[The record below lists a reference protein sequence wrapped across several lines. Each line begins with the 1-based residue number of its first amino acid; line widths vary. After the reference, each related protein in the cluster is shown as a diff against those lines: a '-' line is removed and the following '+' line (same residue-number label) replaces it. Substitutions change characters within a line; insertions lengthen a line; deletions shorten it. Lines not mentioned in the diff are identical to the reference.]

1 MKEMARFY
9 HRGNGC
15 VRVSWSESCWAVC
28 RSQTAKKTGK
38 QKGNAGKG
46 EKGGKKKIENEPGEV
61 STEEQAFLCVL
72 TSPLGSGQ
80 GAAFQNSAALSG
92 TATRS
97 PNTVKKLLGS
107 DKRVR
112 GLVVEKGRKPCV

>member
-61 STEEQAFLCVL
+61 STEEQAFLCEL
-72 TSPLGSGQ
+72 TPPWDPGREL
-80 GAAFQNSAALSG
+80 LSR
-92 TATRS
+92 TVQRS
-97 PNTVKKLLGS
+97 PARL
-107 DKRVR
+107 R
-112 GLVVEKGRKPCV
+112 GAQTR